1 LKNII
6 FLTLWAVIGAGMAF
20 LILKSQWWSV
30 QVIHPA
36 EPQKSKRLIIGGAV
50 IRWIIITIMFAA
62 ASNFSMLA
70 LFVVFISFMVS
81 RLLILNL
88 WEKNFNTD
96 QGNIH

>member
-20 LILKSQWWSV
+20 IILKSQWWSI
-30 QVIHPA
+30 QAIHPA

-50 IRWIIITIMFAA
+50 VRWIFIAIMFAA
-62 ASNFSMLA
+62 ASYFSILA
-70 LFVVFISFMVS
+70 LFAVFISFMVS
-81 RLLILNL
+81 RLLILYL
-88 WEKNFNTD
+88 LEKTFYAD